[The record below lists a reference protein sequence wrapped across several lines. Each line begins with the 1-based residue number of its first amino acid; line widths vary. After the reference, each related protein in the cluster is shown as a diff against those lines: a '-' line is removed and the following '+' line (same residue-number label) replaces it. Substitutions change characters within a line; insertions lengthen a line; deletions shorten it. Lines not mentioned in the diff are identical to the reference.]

1 MALLLKWYSMHI
13 PEVNWIKMS
22 FLKKKKKKMVP
33 TTDKYY
39 KKKWKVEWWV
49 ANEPQAIL
57 FVSFTH
63 FVQCLS
69 IFSQE
74 ANKFP

>member
-22 FLKKKKKKMVP
+22 FLNKKKNGPKDREILQKKKS
-33 TTDKYY
+33 T
-39 KKKWKVEWWV
+39 VEWCV